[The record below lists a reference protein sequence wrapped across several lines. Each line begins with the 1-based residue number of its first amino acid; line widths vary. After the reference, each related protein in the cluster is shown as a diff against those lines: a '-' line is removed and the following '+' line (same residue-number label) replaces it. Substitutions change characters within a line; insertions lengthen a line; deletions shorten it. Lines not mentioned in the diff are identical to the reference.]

1 MTPFKKIIAGLG
13 TTLALGGGGVA
24 VDANKLNEV
33 PIDKTEVVAGY
44 LIKAKQVG
52 NVVETTFPWKD
63 QPGIKVNYDMGE
75 PTLSE
80 ELKDKRDA
88 QVITEKV
95 DFGDGGFKIDIL
107 LKEKPTTNTFCYT
120 IQGAENY
127 DFFYQPPLSQT
138 ENVNLPWMDYCTDT
152 QCFDK
157 SGDLRAN
164 QDENIVGSY
173 AVYHKTLA
181 NHKVGQQNYAT
192 GKVLHIPRP
201 QVWEVNNKEATKQ
214 WADLSYDNGQL
225 CVTASQKFLDQAT
238 YPVRIDPTFGYTTLG
253 AGNIDYLARLS
264 GPQSQSFG
272 ASSTLAVAGDVT
284 EISIGVHSFFGTTGN
299 VDFAGVIYDYE
310 SGGASTHARVDYAET
325 LDATFTSTA
334 AFVNIPASFSLAADT
349 YIILPV
355 ANGADVTNDFGDKP
369 YLRGDTVSGYKTYY
383 KSVSGSGSYATVRDG
398 DPLSA
403 SGVAFGSK
411 PSLYATYTESSG
423 GGASSDPNQNIIIFE

>member
-1 MTPFKKIIAGLG
+1 MKGTITGIALAG
-13 TTLALGGGGVA
+13 TVALGGVGIDGA
-24 VDANKLNEV
+24 SLNEV
-33 PIDKTEVVAGY
+33 PIDQVEEVAGY
-44 LIKAKQVG
+44 QVKVKQTGDIVKA
-52 NVVETTFPWKD
+52 EFPWKD
-63 QPGIKVNYDMGE
+63 QTGIKVAFDMKP

-80 ELKDKRDA
+80 QLKDKRDK

-95 DFGDGGFKIDIL
+95 NFGDGGFKVDIL
-107 LKEKPTTNTFCYT
+107 LDKKPDTNVFCYN
-120 IQGAENY
+120 IEGAENY

-181 NHKVGQQNYAT
+181 NHKEGQQNYAT

-284 EISIGVHSFFGTTGN
+284 EISIGIQSFFGTTGN
-299 VDFAGVIYDYE
+299 VDFAGVIYDYQ
-310 SGGASTHARVDYAET
+310 SGGASTHARVNYAET
-325 LDATFTSTA
+325 LNATFTSTA

-355 ANGADVTNDFGDKP
+355 ANGDDVTDDFGDKP
-369 YLRGDTVSGYKTYY
+369 YLRGDTVSGYKTFY
-383 KSVSGSGSYATVRDG
+383 KSVSAAGSYATVRDG

-403 SGVAFGSK
+403 AGSAFGSK

-423 GGASSDPNQNIIIFE
+423 GGGEPAPEAQELILFN